1 MKAAE
6 TAAIID
12 EAIEKDHRRGKA
24 MQHLQ
29 GTQNSRR
36 YRIGAAA
43 YLYAAL
49 CTAGVG
55 AVATMARA
63 DYPERQITMIV
74 CFPAG
79 GGTDI
84 AARLLN
90 SQLGEALGKPV
101 VIENR
106 GGAGGNIG
114 IAAAAR
120 APADGYT
127 LLVCSSAYVVNP
139 SLYAQASYDPFKDF
153 VPVMVIGASPNAFVV
168 PAQSGIRSMPEL
180 IARAKAAPGQLN
192 WTSPGAGTTPY
203 LAGELLKLR
212 TGVQM
217 LHIPFAGAGPA
228 TTAVLGGQVDLYTA
242 NIGSLMPLIAAG
254 KVRPIAVTSRERWPD
269 LPDVPS
275 LEELGIR
282 DAVSDTFQGIYAP
295 AGTPQPIIDR
305 LVTELTAI
313 LSRDDVREKF
323 TKAGLPVVAEG
334 PDAFRARIAREVP
347 MYKEIIDQAGL
358 KIQ

>member
-1 MKAAE
+1 
-6 TAAIID
+6 
-12 EAIEKDHRRGKA
+12 
-24 MQHLQ
+24 
-29 GTQNSRR
+29 
-36 YRIGAAA
+36 
-43 YLYAAL
+43 
-49 CTAGVG
+49 VG
-55 AVATMARA
+55 AIATTARA

-84 AARLLN
+84 AARLIN

-153 VPVMVIGASPNAFVV
+153 VPIMVIGASPNAFVV
-168 PAQSGIRSMPEL
+168 PAQSDIRSMPEL
-180 IARAKAAPGQLN
+180 VARAKAAPGQLN

-242 NIGSLMPLIAAG
+242 NIGSLMPLIDAG

-269 LPDVPS
+269 LPDAPS

-295 AGTPQPIIDR
+295 GGTPQPIIDR
-305 LVTELTAI
+305 LVKELSAI
-313 LSRDDVREKF
+313 LGRDDVREKL

-334 PDAFRARIAREVP
+334 PDMYRALIAREVP

>member
-1 MKAAE
+1 MPNSPSRVPRAVLRH
-6 TAAIID
+6 TLP
-12 EAIEKDHRRGKA
+12 A
-24 MQHLQ
+24 MMLL
-29 GTQNSRR
+29 
-36 YRIGAAA
+36 AAA
-43 YLYAAL
+43 AAPL
-49 CTAGVG
+49 TG
-55 AVATMARA
+55 ARA
-63 DYPERQITMIV
+63 EYPERQITMVV

-84 AARLLN
+84 AARLIN
-90 SQLGEALGKPV
+90 TQLGEALGKPV
-101 VIENR
+101 IIENR

-120 APADGYT
+120 GGGDGYT

-168 PAQSGIRSMPEL
+168 PAQSDIKSMPEL
-180 IARAKAAPGQLN
+180 IAKAKANPGKLN

-203 LAGELLKLR
+203 LAGEVLKLR
-212 TGVQM
+212 TGINMQ
-217 LHIPFAGAGPA
+217 HIPFPGAGPA
-228 TTAVLGGQVDLYTA
+228 TTAVLAGQVDMYTA
-242 NIGSLMPLIAAG
+242 NIGSLMALIDAG
-254 KVRPIAVTSRERWPD
+254 KVRPIAVTSQGRWAD

-275 LEELGIR
+275 LDELGIK

-305 LVTELTAI
+305 LAKELTAI
-313 LSRDDVREKF
+313 LARPDVREKF
-323 TKAGLPVVAEG
+323 VKAGLPVVAEG
-334 PDAFRARIAREVP
+334 PEVFRARIAREVP
-347 MYKEIIDQAGL
+347 MYKEIIDKAGL

>member
-1 MKAAE
+1 
-6 TAAIID
+6 
-12 EAIEKDHRRGKA
+12 
-24 MQHLQ
+24 
-29 GTQNSRR
+29 
-36 YRIGAAA
+36 
-43 YLYAAL
+43 
-49 CTAGVG
+49 
-55 AVATMARA
+55 MARA
-63 DYPERQITMIV
+63 EYPERQITMIV

-84 AARLLN
+84 AARLIN

-168 PAQSGIRSMPEL
+168 PAQSGIRSIAEL

-242 NIGSLMPLIAAG
+242 NIGSLIPLIDAG

-269 LPDVPS
+269 LPDAPS

-295 AGTPQPIIDR
+295 GGTPQPIIDR
-305 LVTELTAI
+305 LVKELSAI

-334 PDAFRARIAREVP
+334 PDMFRARIAREVP